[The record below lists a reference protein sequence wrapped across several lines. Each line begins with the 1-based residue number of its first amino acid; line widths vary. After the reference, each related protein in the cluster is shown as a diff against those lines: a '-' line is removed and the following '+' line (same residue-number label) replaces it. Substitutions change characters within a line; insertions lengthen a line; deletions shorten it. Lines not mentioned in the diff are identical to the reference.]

1 MAKPKKVKITEK
13 AHWYSHHSEAGY
25 TKLARLLE
33 NDIVHTWVDAQNN
46 VVLDFMDVDLLKL
59 LLSESGLENKQF
71 HIIFDLNL
79 VTDISYSYKRAIT
92 ELLYHW
98 QPFLGLVCFYNVGS
112 QMSVIVE
119 SFAAVAPVNIRVLQ
133 ADSYQDALKIV
144 LAFKANEPL
153 SDDNDVKD
161 FLYNSEL
168 KRQFLGAVAR
178 MTWLNILD
186 YPIYIPDA
194 DNEYYP
200 FFQAIRAL
208 HSDLKA
214 KEIEKEKEI
223 SLLKQTYEHRITQK
237 IIKMNAQAQIG
248 TQYIQDLEK
257 EVAEL
262 SSRAAA
268 QELELTRVSTA
279 IAEKTNALGNLLDQ
293 IHALNIDSALK
304 REMTD
309 ACMKLLDTEKIEKR
323 LNIEL
328 TESDSFFLTKLQKKH
343 PNLNQRELR
352 ISLLVKLNY
361 ETTEIA
367 RSIGISTRGM
377 ESIRYRMHK
386 KLGLGKHESIK
397 TYLSDLATA
406 FHA

>member
-153 SDDNDVKD
+153 SDDN
-161 FLYNSEL
+161 
-168 KRQFLGAVAR
+168 
-178 MTWLNILD
+178 
-186 YPIYIPDA
+186 
-194 DNEYYP
+194 
-200 FFQAIRAL
+200 
-208 HSDLKA
+208 
-214 KEIEKEKEI
+214 
-223 SLLKQTYEHRITQK
+223 
-237 IIKMNAQAQIG
+237 
-248 TQYIQDLEK
+248 
-257 EVAEL
+257 
-262 SSRAAA
+262 
-268 QELELTRVSTA
+268 
-279 IAEKTNALGNLLDQ
+279 
-293 IHALNIDSALK
+293 
-304 REMTD
+304 
-309 ACMKLLDTEKIEKR
+309 
-323 LNIEL
+323 
-328 TESDSFFLTKLQKKH
+328 
-343 PNLNQRELR
+343 
-352 ISLLVKLNY
+352 
-361 ETTEIA
+361 
-367 RSIGISTRGM
+367 
-377 ESIRYRMHK
+377 
-386 KLGLGKHESIK
+386 GLCE
-397 TYLSDLATA
+397 D
-406 FHA
+406 